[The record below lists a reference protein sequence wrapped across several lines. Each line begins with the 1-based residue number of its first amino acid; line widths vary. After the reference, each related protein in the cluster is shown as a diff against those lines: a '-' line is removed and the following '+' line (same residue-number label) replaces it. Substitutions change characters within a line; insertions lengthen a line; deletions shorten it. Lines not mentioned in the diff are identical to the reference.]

1 MKKELDATIRSKD
14 GMEAKIGILS
24 EELARKRM
32 IRIAEG
38 KVTSEEPYPQFLF
51 ESLAALSQLLSNE
64 NVELLNLIAREK
76 PNSLDELAEM
86 SGRSIKDVTDAF
98 EALSSKGFAC
108 LDVRGMESRP
118 IALFTKF
125 EIVMGNNFTL

>member
-1 MKKELDATIRSKD
+1 MK
-14 GMEAKIGILS
+14 AKIGILS

-38 KVTSEEPYPQFLF
+38 KVTAEEPYPQFLF

-76 PNSLDELAEM
+76 PNSLDALAEM
-86 SGRSIKDVTDAF
+86 SGRSIKDVTDTF
-98 EALSSKGFAC
+98 EALSYKGFAC
-108 LDVRGMESRP
+108 IETKGGQSRP
-118 IALFTKF
+118 IALFTTF
-125 EIVMGNNFTL
+125 EIVVGSSLLL

>member
-1 MKKELDATIRSKD
+1 MK
-14 GMEAKIGILS
+14 AKIGILS
-24 EELARKRM
+24 EGLARKRM
-32 IRIAEG
+32 IRIVER
-38 KVTSEEPYPQFLF
+38 KVTPEEPYPKFLF

-98 EALSSKGFAC
+98 EALSSKGFAY
-108 LDVRGMESRP
+108 LDMRGSESRP
-118 IALFTKF
+118 IVLFTKF
-125 EIVMGNNFTL
+125 EITIG

>member
-1 MKKELDATIRSKD
+1 MK
-14 GMEAKIGILS
+14 AKIGILS

-38 KVTSEEPYPQFLF
+38 KVTPEEPYPQFLF

-76 PNSLDELAEM
+76 PNSLDELAEK
-86 SGRSIKDVTDAF
+86 SGRSIKDVTDTF
-98 EALSSKGFAC
+98 EALSSKGFAYIETK
-108 LDVRGMESRP
+108 GGKSRP
-118 IALFTKF
+118 IALFTTF
-125 EIVMGNNFTL
+125 EIVMGSSLLL

>member
-1 MKKELDATIRSKD
+1 MASIRSED
-14 GMEAKIGILS
+14 GMKAKIDILS

-32 IRIAEG
+32 IRIVEG
-38 KVTSEEPYPQFLF
+38 KVTAEEPYPQFLF

-76 PNSLDELAEM
+76 PNSLDDLAEM
-86 SGRSIKDVTDAF
+86 SGRSIKDVTDTF

-108 LDVRGMESRP
+108 IETKGGQSRP
-118 IALFTKF
+118 IALFTTF
-125 EIVMGNNFTL
+125 EIVMGRSLLL

>member
-1 MKKELDATIRSKD
+1 MK
-14 GMEAKIGILS
+14 AKIGILS
-24 EELARKRM
+24 EELARERM

-38 KVTSEEPYPQFLF
+38 KMTPEEPYPQFLF
-51 ESLAALSQLLSNE
+51 ESLAMLSQLLSNE
-64 NVELLNLIAREK
+64 NVELLNLIDREK

-98 EALSSKGFAC
+98 EALSSKGFTY

-118 IALFTKF
+118 IALFTTF
-125 EIVMGNNFTL
+125 EIVMGSSLQL

>member
-1 MKKELDATIRSKD
+1 MKAT
-14 GMEAKIGILS
+14 IGILS

-38 KVTSEEPYPQFLF
+38 KMTPEEPYPKFLF
-51 ESLAALSQLLSNE
+51 ESLAVLSQLLSNE

-76 PNSLDELAEM
+76 PNNLDELAEM
-86 SGRSIKDVTDAF
+86 SGRSIKDITDTF

-108 LDVRGMESRP
+108 IETKGGQSQP
-118 IALFTKF
+118 IALFTTF
-125 EIVMGNNFTL
+125 EIVMDSSLF

>member
-1 MKKELDATIRSKD
+1 MK
-14 GMEAKIGILS
+14 AKIGILS
-24 EELARKRM
+24 EELARKCM

-51 ESLAALSQLLSNE
+51 ESLAVLSQLLSNE

-86 SGRSIKDVTDAF
+86 SGRSIKDVTDTF
-98 EALSSKGFAC
+98 EALSSKGFAY
-108 LDVRGMESRP
+108 LDMRGSESRP
-118 IALFTKF
+118 IALFTTF
-125 EIVMGNNFTL
+125 EIVMGSYLLLESSDRT

>member
-1 MKKELDATIRSKD
+1 MK
-14 GMEAKIGILS
+14 AKIGILS

-38 KVTSEEPYPQFLF
+38 KLTHEKSYPLFLF
-51 ESLAALSQLLSNE
+51 ESLGALSQLLSTE

-86 SGRSIKDVTDAF
+86 SRRSIKDVTDTL
-98 EALSSKGFAC
+98 EALSSKGFAY
-108 LDVRGMESRP
+108 LEKRGSQYRP
-118 IALFTKF
+118 IALFTTF
-125 EIVMGNNFTL
+125 EIVMV

>member
-1 MKKELDATIRSKD
+1 MK
-14 GMEAKIGILS
+14 AKIGILS

-32 IRIAEG
+32 VRIAEG

-86 SGRSIKDVTDAF
+86 SGRSIKDVTDTF
-98 EALSSKGFAC
+98 EALSSKGFA
-108 LDVRGMESRP
+108 RIETKGGQSQP
-118 IALFTKF
+118 IALFTTF
-125 EIVMGNNFTL
+125 EIVMDSSLF

>member
-1 MKKELDATIRSKD
+1 MK
-14 GMEAKIGILS
+14 AKIGILS

-32 IRIAEG
+32 IRIAER
-38 KVTSEEPYPQFLF
+38 KVTPEESYPLFLF

-64 NVELLNLIAREK
+64 NVELLNLMACEK
-76 PNSLDELAEM
+76 PNSLDELAEI

-98 EALSSKGFAC
+98 EALSSKGFAY

-118 IALFTKF
+118 IALFTTF
-125 EIVMGNNFTL
+125 EIVMGSSLLFESPESIQFE

>member
-1 MKKELDATIRSKD
+1 MK
-14 GMEAKIGILS
+14 AKIGILS
-24 EELARKRM
+24 EDLARKSM
-32 IRIAEG
+32 VRIAEG

-98 EALSSKGFAC
+98 EALSSKGFAY
-108 LDVRGMESRP
+108 LDVRGSESRP

>member
-1 MKKELDATIRSKD
+1 MKKELDATIRSED

-38 KVTSEEPYPQFLF
+38 KVASKEHYPQFLF
-51 ESLAALSQLLSNE
+51 ESLADLSLLLSNE

-76 PNSLDELAEM
+76 PNSLDDLAEI
-86 SGRSIKDVTDAF
+86 SGRSIKDVTDTL
-98 EALSSKGFAC
+98 EVLSSKGFAYI
-108 LDVRGMESRP
+108 E
-118 IALFTKF
+118 TK
-125 EIVMGNNFTL
+125 GGKS

>member
-1 MKKELDATIRSKD
+1 MK
-14 GMEAKIGILS
+14 AKIGILS

-32 IRIAEG
+32 VRIAEG

-98 EALSSKGFAC
+98 EALSSKGFAY
-108 LDVRGMESRP
+108 LDVRRSESRP

>member
-1 MKKELDATIRSKD
+1 MATIRSEDSMKV
-14 GMEAKIGILS
+14 KIGILS

-38 KVTSEEPYPQFLF
+38 KVTSKEPYPQFLF
-51 ESLAALSQLLSNE
+51 ESLAVLSQLLSNE

-86 SGRSIKDVTDAF
+86 SGRSIKDVTDTF
-98 EALSSKGFAC
+98 DALSSKGFAY
-108 LDVRGMESRP
+108 LDMRGMESRP
-118 IALFTKF
+118 VALFTKF
-125 EIVMGNNFTL
+125 EITIG

>member
-1 MKKELDATIRSKD
+1 MK
-14 GMEAKIGILS
+14 AKIGILS

-32 IRIAEG
+32 IRIAER
-38 KVTSEEPYPQFLF
+38 KVIPEESYPLFLF
-51 ESLAALSQLLSNE
+51 ESLSALSQLLSNE
-64 NVELLNLIAREK
+64 NVELLNLMACEK
-76 PNSLDELAEM
+76 PNSLDELAEI

-98 EALSSKGFAC
+98 EALSSKGFAY

-118 IALFTKF
+118 IALFTTF